1 MDMIDQYDRS
11 VTMKATALTTMSPAD
26 LAGFFRSVNT
36 NSEPLMNAGEAAP
49 FIDQMIARGDVTVV
63 RSPLDN
69 RTLGHVV
76 VLGEWA
82 LFVTSELVAAG
93 SGLRIS
99 ADFRIRACRKS
110 VRRFTA
116 LLVRWGQERPIYA
129 GTDFT
134 FRNLR

>member
-1 MDMIDQYDRS
+1 MDTTDRHGRS
-11 VTMKATALTTMSPAD
+11 VTMKATVLTTLIPAD

-82 LFVTSELVAAG
+82 LFVTSELVPAG
-93 SGLRIS
+93 SRLRFCGDS
-99 ADFRIRACRKS
+99 RIRACRKS
-110 VRRFTA
+110 VRRFDA
-116 LLVRWGQERPIYA
+116 LLARWGQECPIYA
-129 GTDFT
+129 GSDFT
-134 FRNLR
+134 FRNLP